1 MLAMPADKTLEGTP
15 SKAHRPDHVTVNAET
30 LKNFSATSA
39 VSALNVIWSQ
49 SLQLREGEMKL
60 RHAFLMVAWC
70 VFASAVILGQA
81 RGQNPAPQGGG
92 NQQPPE
98 PAPRELLA
106 PDIPG
111 VITGGTKVVLIRD
124 GFNGTEGVIS
134 MPDGSVLFTE
144 QDANKIIKVDKNDS
158 ISTYLENTNRTVGLA
173 YDHKGR
179 LIGTQS
185 RDPKVG
191 VLSPTRQV
199 LADKFEGQPL
209 VRPNDLVI
217 AKNNG
222 IYFSDPIPNAQTAF
236 RQPPPGRKPLLFYIR
251 PDGQLMKLTEE
262 VTAPN
267 GVQLSPDEKTLYAT
281 NGNRIMAFDVM
292 PDGSVKNGRTFA
304 MSGGD
309 GLAIDSTGRLYA
321 AVAAVRGIRV
331 FSPQGQDLGT
341 IPSGTPPQSV
351 GFAGPQKKTLYIVGR
366 GALYKTQMIAEGIK
380 TRAK

>member
-1 MLAMPADKTLEGTP
+1 MS
-15 SKAHRPDHVTVNAET
+15 SK
-30 LKNFSATSA
+30 SAFVIA
-39 VSALNVIWSQ
+39 LCLLVSGIV
-49 SLQLREGEMKL
+49 
-60 RHAFLMVAWC
+60 
-70 VFASAVILGQA
+70 LGQA
-81 RGQNPAPQGGG
+81 PGQNPA
-92 NQQPPE
+92 QPPE
-98 PAPRELLA
+98 PALKEAIA

-111 VITGGTKVVLIRD
+111 VIKGGTKVVLLRD

-144 QDANKIIKVDKNDS
+144 QDANKILKVDKNDN

-185 RDPKVG
+185 REPMVG
-191 VLSPTRQV
+191 VLAPTREV
-199 LADKFEGQPL
+199 LVDKFAGQPL

-217 AKNNG
+217 DKKGG
-222 IYFSDPIPNAQTAF
+222 IYFSDPIPNPQAAF
-236 RQPPPGRKPLLFYIR
+236 REPPAGRKPLLFYIR
-251 PDGQLMKLTEE
+251 PDGQVMKLTEE
-262 VTAPN
+262 LTPN

-281 NGNRIMAFDVM
+281 NGTRIMAFDVQ
-292 PDGSVKNGRTFA
+292 PDGSVTNPRTFA

-309 GLAIDSTGRLYA
+309 GLAIDNAGRLYA
-321 AVAAVRGIRV
+321 AVGGVRGIRV

-351 GFAGPQKKTLYIVGR
+351 GFAGPDKKTLYIVGR

-380 TRAK
+380 GRAK

>member
-1 MLAMPADKTLEGTP
+1 
-15 SKAHRPDHVTVNAET
+15 
-30 LKNFSATSA
+30 
-39 VSALNVIWSQ
+39 
-49 SLQLREGEMKL
+49 MKL

-185 RDPKVG
+185 REPMVG
-191 VLSPTRQV
+191 VLAPSRQV
-199 LADKFEGQPL
+199 LADKYEGQPL
-209 VRPNDLVI
+209 VRPNDLVVDR
-217 AKNNG
+217 KNG
-222 IYFSDPIPNAQTAF
+222 IYFTDPIPNPQAAF
-236 RQPPPGRKPLLFYIR
+236 REPPAGRKPLVFYIK
-251 PDGQLMKLTEE
+251 PDGQLMKVTDQLT
-262 VTAPN
+262 PN
-267 GVQLSPDEKTLYAT
+267 GLQLSPDEKTLYAT
-281 NGNRIMAFDVM
+281 NGDRIMAFDVQ
-292 PDGSVKNGRTFA
+292 PDGSVKNPRTFV

-309 GLAIDSTGRLYA
+309 GLAMDTAGRLYA
-321 AVAAVRGIRV
+321 AVAGVRGIRV
-331 FSPQGQDLGT
+331 FSSQGQDLGT
-341 IPSGTPPQSV
+341 IPAGLPPQSV
-351 GFAGPQKKTLYIVGR
+351 GFAGPNKITLYIVGR